1 MSRSQPDPSWRPSR
15 VVVGAVGRAHG
26 LDGFAH
32 LVGHG
37 GAVPL
42 EPGTRVQVGER
53 DAMVTGR
60 KGTDERPLVRF
71 DIADT
76 REAVDGLR
84 GADVSVA
91 AGALPDTGD
100 DEFFHVDLLG
110 CTVVCESRTVGV
122 VQRIHEYPA
131 NDVLEL
137 DTGEMVPF
145 VDVVV
150 VAVDI
155 PGRTLRLADGFL
167 AEP

>member
-37 GAVPL
+37 GTVPL
-42 EPGTRVQVGER
+42 EPGTPVQVGER
-53 DAMVTGR
+53 DAVVTGR
-60 KGTDERPLVRF
+60 KGTAERPLVRF
-71 DIADT
+71 DIAAT
-76 REAVDGLR
+76 REAVDELR
-84 GADVSVA
+84 GADVSIA

-110 CTVVCESRTVGV
+110 CAVVCEERTVGV
-122 VQRIHEYPA
+122 VRRIHEYPA

-145 VDVVV
+145 VADVV
-150 VAVDI
+150 VAVDV
-155 PGRTLRLADGFL
+155 PGRTVQLAAGFL
-167 AEP
+167 AES